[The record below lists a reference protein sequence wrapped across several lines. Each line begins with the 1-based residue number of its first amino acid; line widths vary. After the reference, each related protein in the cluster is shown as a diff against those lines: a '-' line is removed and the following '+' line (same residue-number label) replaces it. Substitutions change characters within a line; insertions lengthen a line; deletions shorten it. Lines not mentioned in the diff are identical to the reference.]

1 MDPCSSKEKSGNSV
15 DPKFIRQGKFAR
27 SAKYFFCALSLANFK
42 FLVFCT
48 HVQIMVQH
56 STYNLYRTINSC
68 LVKIILNLN
77 VTCPT
82 RTTKQIIG
90 NDVNKSWK
98 AQNLWYLRIKK
109 IIAIKSSLFY
119 LAESNLISLERI
131 SFDFYS
137 YPYQRHRRKRVVA
150 NISTTWFQ
158 RVTTECTILNI
169 EYINLFE

>member
-68 LVKIILNLN
+68 LVIIILNLN

-109 IIAIKSSLFY
+109 SQQLNFLYFTQLNQTRSLWKEFHSIFILIPIKDIGEKELQQTFRQPG
-119 LAESNLISLERI
+119 SNE
-131 SFDFYS
+131 
-137 YPYQRHRRKRVVA
+137 
-150 NISTTWFQ
+150 
-158 RVTTECTILNI
+158 
-169 EYINLFE
+169 